1 MIETGE
7 YEVNIAVL
15 EEDRLSFISYQSEA
29 EDEEEEEIEEDQ
41 EMGFTSEL
49 SDIEENPLST
59 NDSPGHGQEGMQLCL
74 GNQVLKIS
82 DKLSE
87 LLQDTDPVGIFSQ
100 VYPPGSEAHAK
111 QMSIMQQILRDNP
124 DFQLSDLEF
133 DSDLSNLTQGKTQ
146 EEEEEEQE
154 EEEEKAVRGEDQV
167 IGPGQGRS
175 VEGQSKGVQVERS
188 LEGMDPA
195 EKSCRTVDGD
205 GGNDSSA
212 HSREE
217 AEPGI
222 TECLMYCGHFDL
234 HGGASL
240 LKIKWH
246 NATCCSV

>member
-1 MIETGE
+1 
-7 YEVNIAVL
+7 
-15 EEDRLSFISYQSEA
+15 
-29 EDEEEEEIEEDQ
+29 
-41 EMGFTSEL
+41 MGFTSEL

-59 NDSPGHGQEGMQLCL
+59 NDSPGQGQEGMQLCL

-154 EEEEKAVRGEDQV
+154 EEEKGVRGEDQV
-167 IGPGQGRS
+167 IGPGQGQS

-212 HSREE
+212 QSREE

-222 TECLMYCGHFDL
+222 TECLVLWPF
-234 HGGASL
+234 
-240 LKIKWH
+240 
-246 NATCCSV
+246 